1 MEQPD
6 QFYLQREDWS
16 AEKATFCKELLRLF
30 GGTGEED
37 EFEPLPRRVVSAVRR
52 WFVSLPKLT
61 RDTQQ
66 ISKEA
71 TGLRKLIRNLQ
82 LSSTKLLFQEIP
94 RILGYQ
100 ELPTAGVEE
109 LIYRLRTIKEEMDYY
124 HLWVINRTEKALMN
138 RLPEQR
144 QDSLLSGLKLW
155 YDHLLPEQKT
165 RLYSDG
171 TQELLNLIESFS
183 GEDRV
188 EFAKQVLYVLTGLR
202 VEDWSD
208 ATANGIEETFAQM
221 LAEVA
226 EVKETLEGAT
236 GAGINHVYI
245 EFEQTDGT
253 KVQRSF
259 PQGGIS
265 PSGQLL
271 YNVLR
276 SYLQEYGDAITN
288 NERRNILIR
297 LLEELV

>member
-1 MEQPD
+1 M
-6 QFYLQREDWS
+6 
-16 AEKATFCKELLRLF
+16 
-30 GGTGEED
+30 
-37 EFEPLPRRVVSAVRR
+37 
-52 WFVSLPKLT
+52 
-61 RDTQQ
+61 
-66 ISKEA
+66 
-71 TGLRKLIRNLQ
+71 
-82 LSSTKLLFQEIP
+82 
-94 RILGYQ
+94 
-100 ELPTAGVEE
+100 
-109 LIYRLRTIKEEMDYY
+109 
-124 HLWVINRTEKALMN
+124 
-138 RLPEQR
+138 
-144 QDSLLSGLKLW
+144 
-155 YDHLLPEQKT
+155 
-165 RLYSDG
+165 YSDG